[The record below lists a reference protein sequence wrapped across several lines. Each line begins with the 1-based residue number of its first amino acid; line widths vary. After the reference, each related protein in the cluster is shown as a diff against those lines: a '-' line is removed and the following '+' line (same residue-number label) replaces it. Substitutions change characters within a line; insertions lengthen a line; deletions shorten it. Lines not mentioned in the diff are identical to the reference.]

1 MIMIWMKI
9 TQNPLNFNLK
19 KKNKKRIK
27 KKEIENYFRKNFIA
41 SQRFS
46 TDRRHKMQCYIHIHT
61 ILLTLLQLYI
71 QLTSFSNT
79 HILWYCVFVRY
90 AFYRDKFLIKY

>member
-1 MIMIWMKI
+1 MNEDYTES
-9 TQNPLNFNLK
+9 TQFNLK

-79 HILWYCVFVRY
+79 HILWYCFCKIYILQR
-90 AFYRDKFLIKY
+90 